1 VNLHVRLVAL
11 TIGLTTMSS
20 TLAGCGA
27 AMGIAHLASPTRENV
42 TEDQMVLPKRP
53 SNFIDDTI
61 AVGEALDYRLSGTN
75 RSDNSVRFGVN
86 GSMLKGVF
94 LGVTKNISLTVTLQG
109 DGRTV
114 KFQYVAVGNWST
126 AKQETVDKEL
136 AEFKAAMTDKFN

>member
-1 VNLHVRLVAL
+1 
-11 TIGLTTMSS
+11 
-20 TLAGCGA
+20 
-27 AMGIAHLASPTRENV
+27 
-42 TEDQMVLPKRP
+42 MVLPKRP
-53 SNFIDDTI
+53 GNFIDDTI
-61 AVGEALDYRLSGTN
+61 AVGESLDYRLSGTN